1 MKTASIIAVF
11 LINVFMSKKNLK
23 ADGLVRSDENGSP
36 VADDIQIEKGQHTF
50 FGC

>member
-11 LINVFMSKKNLK
+11 LINVFMSKKNLIP
-23 ADGLVRSDENGSP
+23 DGLVRSDENGSP
-36 VADDIQIEKGQHTF
+36 GADDIQIEKGQHTF